1 MGKQNFIIKMHTVFQ
16 LLNVSCVCI
25 GKKHREMH
33 AGFIL
38 HASVAADNC
47 FMLGTTHYNDKEKN
61 TNRLN
66 KVESMREGESETR
79 EEKILHRN

>member
-1 MGKQNFIIKMHTVFQ
+1 MLYIVF
-16 LLNVSCVCI
+16 L
-25 GKKHREMH
+25 GKKDTNMH
-33 AGFIL
+33 AGFVL

-47 FMLGTTHYNDKEKN
+47 FMLCTTHYNDKEKT

-66 KVESMREGESETR
+66 EVESVREGESETR